1 MTWSCKQDPAYPF
14 QGEKLLVSDPRVHG
28 ALLGVQQLLREVLL
42 LLLDRMSG
50 KFGGRCA
57 AWHSAWRSIY
67 NILIP
72 IIYGPMRGSKHARP

>member
-57 AWHSAWRSIY
+57 AWHSAWRSK
-67 NILIP
+67 L
-72 IIYGPMRGSKHARP
+72 